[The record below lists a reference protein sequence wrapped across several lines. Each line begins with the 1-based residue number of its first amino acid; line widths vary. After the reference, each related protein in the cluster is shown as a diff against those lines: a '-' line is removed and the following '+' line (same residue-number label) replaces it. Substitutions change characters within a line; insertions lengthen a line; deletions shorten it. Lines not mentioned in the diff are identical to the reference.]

1 MICFNLKFTKRS
13 YIMRVFFLLFIL
25 VPMFCNAEEHSN
37 HPPTDSALETNPPRA
52 EDGVVLINIK
62 QFKYLP
68 ANIQVKKGT
77 KVLLEGQVD
86 VKQYQRQD
94 GTQGVGM
101 TFRVSNLTLLGG
113 NKDGQQQQT
122 VDPINNAEVPISGG
136 DDSGLPF

>member
-1 MICFNLKFTKRS
+1 MYKTI
-13 YIMRVFFLLFIL
+13 LLGNIGKDC
-25 VPMFCNAEEHSN
+25 VVNTVNGKSVCNFSVAQTEKYKDAQGTQHEK
-37 HPPTDSALETNPPRA
+37 TRWFDCALWR
-52 EDGVVLINIK
+52 D
-62 QFKYLP
+62 
-68 ANIQVKKGT
+68 KKGT

-86 VKQYQRQD
+86 VKQFQRQD